1 MSGSSAVRD
10 TSRSA
15 TAAPGAGRP
24 AGPPAGPPAGRP
36 GGGMMGRPGM
46 GMGPVEKPAD
56 FSGTL
61 RRFLGRLRPERLKIA
76 LVVTLALVGVAF
88 SISGP
93 KLLGNATNLL
103 FEGVVGKRLPAG
115 VPKAQLVAALR
126 ARGETTQADM
136 LAAMNVV
143 PGKGVDFT
151 LLGRG
156 LLLVVAVYVLASL
169 FSWGQGYLMAGVTQ
183 RTIFAL
189 RDEVDRK
196 LGRLPLRYFDSHA
209 RGDLLSRVT
218 NDIDNIN
225 TTLQQTLTQTIT
237 SLGSVIGVL
246 GLMLWISP
254 LLALISLV
262 TVPLS
267 LVVTMVIAKRSQPQ
281 FAAQWKWTGLLNGH
295 VEEMYSGHELVKVYG
310 RQEQAEATFDEAN
323 EKVYLASF
331 RAQFISGIIMPA
343 MNIIGNLGY
352 VGIAVIGGFRVAS
365 GTMSLGDVQA
375 FIQYSRQFTMPI
387 AQLASMT
394 NLVQSGVASAERV
407 FTLLDEPEEMPDP
420 IAPAVLGRPD
430 GHVVF
435 EQISFRYEPE
445 TPLIDD
451 LSLEARPGQTVA
463 IVGPTG
469 AGKTTLVNLLMRFY
483 ELDAGRITLDGV
495 DIRELTRDDL
505 RRTFGMVLQDAWLFG
520 GTIRDNIAYGAE
532 HPTQEQILTAA
543 EAAHVDHFVRTLPE
557 GYDTVL
563 DDEASNVSAGEKQLL
578 TIARAFLA
586 DPAILILDE
595 ATSSVDTRTEVLI
608 QKAMSRLRAGRTSF
622 VIAHRLSTIRGAD
635 TILVL
640 DAGAVVEQGTHEELL
655 ARGGA
660 YYTLYTSQFAASHEE
675 VAGVAGVAGGN

>member
-1 MSGSSAVRD
+1 
-10 TSRSA
+10 
-15 TAAPGAGRP
+15 
-24 AGPPAGPPAGRP
+24 
-36 GGGMMGRPGM
+36 MMGRPGM

-56 FSGTL
+56 FRGTL
-61 RRFLGRLRPERLKIA
+61 RRLLERLRPERLKIA
-76 LVVTLALVGVAF
+76 VVVTLALVSVGF

-126 ARGETTQADM
+126 ARGESTQADM

-143 PGKGVDFT
+143 PGVGVDFG

-156 LLLVVAVYVLASL
+156 LLLVVGVYVLASL

-183 RTIFAL
+183 RTIYKL

-209 RGDLLSRVT
+209 RGDLLSKVT

-237 SLGSVIGVL
+237 SFGTVVGVL

-254 LLALISLV
+254 LLALVSLI

-267 LVVTMVIAKRSQPQ
+267 LVVTMLIAKRSQPQ

-295 VEEMYSGHELVKVYG
+295 VEEMFSGHEVVKVYG

-323 EKVYLASF
+323 EKVYQASF
-331 RAQFISGIIMPA
+331 KAQFISGIIMPA

-394 NLVQSGVASAERV
+394 NLVQSGIASAERV
-407 FTLLDEPEEMPDP
+407 FALLDEPEELPDP
-420 IAPAVLGRPD
+420 AEPAELGRAD

-435 EQISFRYEPE
+435 DRISFRYEPDA
-445 TPLIDD
+445 PLIDD
-451 LSLEARPGQTVA
+451 LSLEALPGQTVA

-495 DIRELTRDDL
+495 DIRDLTRDDL

-520 GTIRDNIAYGAE
+520 GTIRDNIGYGAE
-532 HPTQEQILTAA
+532 DPTQEQILAA
-543 EAAHVDHFVRTLPE
+543 ARAAHLDHFVLTLPD

-563 DDEASNVSAGEKQLL
+563 DDDASNVSAGEKQLL

-608 QKAMSRLRAGRTSF
+608 QKAMARLRSGRTSF

-635 TILVL
+635 TILVM
-640 DAGAVVEQGTHEELL
+640 DKGAVVEQGTHEQLL
-655 ARGGA
+655 AAGGV
-660 YYTLYTSQFAASHEE
+660 YYTLYTSQFAQSLDE
-675 VAGVAGVAGGN
+675 VAGVAGGN